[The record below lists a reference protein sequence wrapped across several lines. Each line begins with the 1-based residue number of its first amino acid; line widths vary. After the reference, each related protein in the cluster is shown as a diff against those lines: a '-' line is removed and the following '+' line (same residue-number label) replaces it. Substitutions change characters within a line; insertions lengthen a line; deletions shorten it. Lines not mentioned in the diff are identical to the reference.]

1 MTLPDSL
8 SWITQPAKAPCAE
21 SQQAAYAHQQQLT
34 KPPGSLGQL
43 EAIAIQL
50 AGLQGKVLPSIEQIH
65 IAIFAAD
72 HGIAN
77 AGVSA
82 FPQAV
87 TGEMIRNFAHGGAAI
102 AVLAKQLNAQL
113 QVVNL
118 GTAFEVEAI
127 DGVDSFIIGPGTH
140 NFAEQAAMSEA
151 QLADALNVGKQS
163 IDNIKAA
170 DTETTLGQ
178 LFIGG
183 EMGIANTTTATA
195 LAAAILQLPVAELV
209 GPGTGI
215 NSATQQHKQQVI
227 EQALQLH
234 QLDQVAEFNTAT
246 LLNTLHCVGGFEIA
260 ALTGSYLRAAQQGI
274 AILVDGF
281 IASVAALIALR
292 LQPEIKPWMILGH
305 QSAEP
310 GHVKVLE
317 ALGLEPLLQLGM
329 RLGEASGAA
338 CSVPLLQLACSLH
351 SNMATF
357 ESASI
362 SQN

>member
-1 MTLPDSL
+1 MTLPESL
-8 SWITQPAKAPCAE
+8 LWLTQPAKAPCAE
-21 SQQAAYAHQQQLT
+21 SQQAAHAHQQQLT

-50 AGLQGKVLPSIEQIH
+50 AGLQGRTLPSIEQVH
-65 IAIFAAD
+65 ISIFAAD

-102 AVLAKQLNAQL
+102 AVLAKQLNAHL

-127 DGVDSFIIGPGTH
+127 AGVDSFIIGPGTH

-151 QLADALNVGKQS
+151 QLAEAINVGKQS
-163 IDNIKAA
+163 IDKIKSAN
-170 DTETTLGQ
+170 GQ

-234 QLDQVAEFNTAT
+234 QLDQMAESNTAS
-246 LLNTLHCVGGFEIA
+246 LLNTLRCVGGFEIA

-274 AILVDGF
+274 AVLVDGF

-292 LQPEIKPWMILGH
+292 LQPGIKPWMILGH

-310 GHVKVLE
+310 GHAKVLD

-338 CSVPLLQLACSLH
+338 CAVPLLQLACSLH

-362 SQN
+362 SQS

>member
-1 MTLPDSL
+1 MILPESL
-8 SWITQPAKAPCAE
+8 GWMSQAAQAPCID
-21 SQQAAYAHQQQLT
+21 SQQAAHAHQQQLT

-50 AGLQGKVLPSIEQIH
+50 AGLQGKVFPSIERIH
-65 IAIFAAD
+65 ISIFAAD

-77 AGVSA
+77 TGVSA

-102 AVLAKQLNAQL
+102 AVLAKQLQAQL

-127 DGVDSFIIGPGTH
+127 DGVDRRIIGPGTE
-140 NFAEQAAMSEA
+140 NFAEQPAMSEA
-151 QLADALNVGKQS
+151 QLANALNAGKES
-163 IDNIKAA
+163 IDNIQP
-170 DTETTLGQ
+170 TNGQ

-195 LAAAILQLPVAELV
+195 LAAALLQRPVAELV

-215 NSATQQHKQQVI
+215 NSATQQHKQQII

-234 QLDQVAEFNTAT
+234 QLDNITDFNSAA
-246 LLNTLHCVGGFEIA
+246 LLNILRCVGGFEIA
-260 ALTGSYLRAAQQGI
+260 ALTGSYLRASQQGI

-281 IASVAALIALR
+281 IATVAALIAIR
-292 LQPEIKPWMILGH
+292 LQPEVKEWMILGH

-310 GHVKVLE
+310 GHAKVLE

-338 CSVPLLQLACSLH
+338 CAVPLLQLACSLH

-362 SQN
+362 SQS